1 MLPVRV
7 AVLHAMADVAA
18 LGADRWRLRAAILL
32 LLLLLIRIHL
42 RLGRL
47 RLGIQEVL
55 SSVVWAL
62 VVEVALSVAIEARV
76 ERLRCSGLPAV
87 DGAVSQLVA
96 VVARQWSAWLASAAA
111 FATKATAAPPRAR
124 VLVLLKAVRRA
135 AVRIRPATGRW
146 RWSWLALSCRGRLGG
161 LHGWLSR

>member
-7 AVLHAMADVAA
+7 ALLHAMADVAA

-32 LLLLLIRIHL
+32 LLLLLTRIHL

-62 VVEVALSVAIEARV
+62 VVEVALSVAVEARV
-76 ERLRCSGLPAV
+76 ERLRRSG
-87 DGAVSQLVA
+87 
-96 VVARQWSAWLASAAA
+96 
-111 FATKATAAPPRAR
+111 
-124 VLVLLKAVRRA
+124 
-135 AVRIRPATGRW
+135 
-146 RWSWLALSCRGRLGG
+146 
-161 LHGWLSR
+161 